1 MANERR
7 LGILWTF
14 LKILASIVLLLWLYA
29 TIDWTQFARTVR
41 TIPSQLLATGL
52 LVAFL
57 GQLLCAWRLRVLLH
71 AQSINVR
78 YGFNVR
84 LTFLGLFAGNFLP
97 STIGG
102 DALKIVL
109 LARRGYGTAV
119 STLSVAADRILGL
132 AAFALLLPTVLAA
145 PHIVGLQ
152 LLGNSAQI
160 AGLAVVAGCLAI
172 AGLVILLLRSTK
184 LRIAASTRIGRFANI
199 TSTVTSALR
208 RWTKRPGD
216 LLFAMALSLAATLA
230 GIVSVWIQAQPM
242 GSSISLIDFIAV
254 YALVYFAALVP
265 ISLNGVGVQE
275 MAFVYLLPRVGA
287 TPEQAMALALIA
299 RFFLVA
305 ISLPGAA
312 FMLSSSVSQSASRQ
326 RQVADQREPN

>member
-1 MANERR
+1 MANDRR
-7 LGILWTF
+7 LGALWTF
-14 LKILASIVLLLWLYA
+14 LKILASTALLLWLFA
-29 TIDWTQFARTVR
+29 TIDWTQFARTLR
-41 TIPSQLLATGL
+41 AIPSQLLATGL
-52 LVAFL
+52 LVAFF
-57 GQLLCAWRLRVLLH
+57 GQLLCAWRLQVLLH
-71 AQSINVR
+71 VQSVDVR
-78 YGFNVR
+78 YRFSIR
-84 LTFLGLFAGNFLP
+84 LTLLGLFAGNFLP

-109 LARRGYGTAV
+109 LARQGYGTAV

-152 LLGNSAQI
+152 HLEQSAQI
-160 AGLAVVAGCLAI
+160 AGLAVVTGFLAI
-172 AGLVILLLRSTK
+172 AGLVFFLLKFSKSRMT
-184 LRIAASTRIGRFANI
+184 ASMRLGRFANVI
-199 TSTVTSALR
+199 STVTSTLR
-208 RWTKRPGD
+208 RWTKRPAD

-230 GIVSVWIQAQPM
+230 GIVSVWIQAHPI
-242 GSSISLIDFIAV
+242 GLSLSLIDFMAV

-312 FMLSSSVSQSASRQ
+312 FMLGPLCFGARKRQ
-326 RQVADQREPN
+326 IADQREPN

>member
-1 MANERR
+1 MANDRR
-7 LGILWTF
+7 LRALWTC
-14 LKILASIVLLLWLYA
+14 LKILASIVPLVWLFA

-41 TIPSQLLATGL
+41 AIPSQLLVTGV
-52 LVAFL
+52 LVALF

-71 AQSINVR
+71 VQAVDVR
-78 YGFNVR
+78 YVSCVR

-109 LARRGYGTAV
+109 LARDGHGTAV

-132 AAFALLLPTVLAA
+132 AAFVLLLPTVLTT
-145 PHIVGLQ
+145 PNIVGLQ
-152 LLGNSAQI
+152 SLEKSAQMVGLAAVTGFLAM
-160 AGLAVVAGCLAI
+160 AGLGFI
-172 AGLVILLLRSTK
+172 FLRFSK
-184 LRIAASTRIGRFANI
+184 SRIAASMGMGRLAHI
-199 TSTVTSALR
+199 ISTVTSMLH

-216 LLFAMALSLAATLA
+216 LFFAMVLSLAAALA
-230 GIVSVWIQAQPM
+230 GIVSVWIQAPPM
-242 GSSISLIDFIAV
+242 GLSISLIDFVAV
-254 YALVYFAALVP
+254 YALVYFAAIVP

-287 TPEQAMALALIA
+287 TPEQAMALALIT

-305 ISLPGAA
+305 ISLPGAV
-312 FMLSSSVSQSASRQ
+312 FMLRAAASARG
-326 RQVADQREPN
+326 RATGAT

>member
-1 MANERR
+1 MPNDRR
-7 LGILWTF
+7 LGALWIF
-14 LKILASIVLLLWLYA
+14 LKILASVTLLLWLSA

-41 TIPSQLLATGL
+41 AIPGQLLATGL
-52 LVAFL
+52 LVAFF
-57 GQLLCAWRLRVLLH
+57 GQLLCARRLQILLRV
-71 AQSINVR
+71 QSVDVS
-78 YGFNVR
+78 YGFSTR

-109 LARRGYGTAV
+109 LARQGHGAAV
-119 STLSVAADRILGL
+119 STLSVVADRILGL

-145 PHIVGLQ
+145 PHIVGLH
-152 LLGNSAQI
+152 LLGISAPI
-160 AGLAVVAGCLAI
+160 AGLLAVTGLLAV
-172 AGLVILLLRSTK
+172 AGLVFLLLRFSK
-184 LRIAASTRIGRFANI
+184 SRIAASMGMGRFANI
-199 TSTVTSALR
+199 TSSVISTLH

-216 LLFAMALSLAATLA
+216 LLFAMALSLAATSA
-230 GIVSVWIQAQPM
+230 GIVSVWIQAHPM
-242 GSSISLIDFIAV
+242 GLSVSLVDFMAV

-265 ISLNGVGVQE
+265 VSLNGVGVQE

-287 TPEQAMALALIA
+287 TPEQAMVLALIA

-312 FMLSSSVSQSASRQ
+312 FMLSPILGVRQ
-326 RQVADQREPN
+326 RQIAAQRETR

>member
-109 LARRGYGTAV
+109 LARRGYGTPA
-119 STLSVAADRILGL
+119 SVRARPLHPAGLCQPRQPRSRASSHRRPERRLGL
-132 AAFALLLPTVLAA
+132 GTNESPGPRRSPCRAA
-145 PHIVGLQ
+145 
-152 LLGNSAQI
+152 
-160 AGLAVVAGCLAI
+160 AG
-172 AGLVILLLRSTK
+172 RH
-184 LRIAASTRIGRFANI
+184 GRP
-199 TSTVTSALR
+199 R
-208 RWTKRPGD
+208 C
-216 LLFAMALSLAATLA
+216 
-230 GIVSVWIQAQPM
+230 
-242 GSSISLIDFIAV
+242 
-254 YALVYFAALVP
+254 VP
-265 ISLNGVGVQE
+265 S
-275 MAFVYLLPRVGA
+275 
-287 TPEQAMALALIA
+287 
-299 RFFLVA
+299 
-305 ISLPGAA
+305 
-312 FMLSSSVSQSASRQ
+312 
-326 RQVADQREPN
+326 

>member
-1 MANERR
+1 
-7 LGILWTF
+7 
-14 LKILASIVLLLWLYA
+14 
-29 TIDWTQFARTVR
+29 
-41 TIPSQLLATGL
+41 
-52 LVAFL
+52 
-57 GQLLCAWRLRVLLH
+57 
-71 AQSINVR
+71 
-78 YGFNVR
+78 
-84 LTFLGLFAGNFLP
+84 
-97 STIGG
+97 
-102 DALKIVL
+102 
-109 LARRGYGTAV
+109 
-119 STLSVAADRILGL
+119 
-132 AAFALLLPTVLAA
+132 
-145 PHIVGLQ
+145 
-152 LLGNSAQI
+152 
-160 AGLAVVAGCLAI
+160 
-172 AGLVILLLRSTK
+172 
-184 LRIAASTRIGRFANI
+184 
-199 TSTVTSALR
+199 
-208 RWTKRPGD
+208 
-216 LLFAMALSLAATLA
+216 MALSLAATLA